1 MRKWFMISLAVRLLC
16 AVALFGLV
24 GCEDDA
30 DTDDVSSH
38 FDDGSTSDA
47 RTDPYADDDEGATIA
62 DPLTVSP
69 DTVELDND
77 GDMSSF
83 DVSGGTSPYSYSVQ
97 DVYRGSIVSEG
108 SSGCVY
114 QRGTSG
120 DNAVIVTDDAG
131 DTVYAIIEQP

>member
-1 MRKWFMISLAVRLLC
+1 MISLTVRLLC
-16 AVALFGLV
+16 AAALFGLV
-24 GCEDDA
+24 GCDDDA
-30 DTDDVSSH
+30 DTDDVSTH
-38 FDDGSTSDA
+38 FDDGFSSDA
-47 RTDPYADDDEGATIA
+47 RSDPYADADEGATVA

-69 DTVELDND
+69 ESVELDND
-77 GDMSSF
+77 GDLSSF

-120 DNAVIVTDDAG
+120 DNAVIVTDSAG
-131 DTVYAIIEQP
+131 DAVYAIIEQP